1 MKYKS
6 LGTLVIFILT
16 LVALNTVFNIQN
28 STTSLRLKKNTQKE
42 SLKMELQN
50 AKDRD
55 EYMFQ
60 LMRDPKT
67 NSIPGNIRAEEIEY
81 SKKLPARTNSLFKA
95 SSREG
100 FDWEEVGPKDVGG
113 RTRAIAIDVTNSDRV
128 LAGGV
133 SGGIWETT
141 DKGASWKFLSSST
154 SLLSVTSIAQDPR
167 PGHTNTWYFSTGEYY
182 GNSASI
188 RGSSF
193 RGNGIYKSTDNGITW
208 NVLPNTLSDITKF
221 DSRYDYVSKIIVNP
235 TTGSVFIASNAFGIL
250 KSSDGGNTFNISIG
264 HLNDH
269 SFSDIVAANDG
280 TLIASLSQSGFN
292 SSHENQPGIYSSND
306 DGANWQNITPA
317 DFPATHERTVLA
329 IAESNT
335 NIVYVL
341 TNTGQT
347 NGKDEIVK
355 LFKLDLSSGSSQD
368 LSANL
373 PTFSSYKGSLTAQ
386 SNYDMVLAVK
396 PDDENFVVLGTTSLF
411 RSTDGFSTKLD
422 DSKLD
427 WIGGYNS
434 EGTFHNHHP
443 DQHIVVF
450 NPTNPKYMW
459 SGHDGGISYSYNIK
473 TTTYSKFFPWESKN
487 HGYNVTQ
494 FYTVSI
500 PKASGDNRI
509 MGGTQDNGTPYFK
522 GLNTLSQDLSSGDGS
537 FCYFGTQKAYVSS
550 QKGRVIRLTYA
561 GNNDPYNPFTGGT
574 GWSDVYPK
582 NASGQLFVNPFV
594 IDPNNENIMYYPS
607 SDTLWR
613 NNNLSSIPNY
623 NNGGT
628 TIAWQKLPDIQ
639 IPSGYFI
646 STIDVSTNNP
656 QHLLYYGLSNNSST
670 PKIFK
675 LENANTATDGEVE
688 ISIPNAPSGARV
700 QDIAINPSNGNE
712 ILVVMSNYNIIGLY
726 HSTDGGNNYTAVEG
740 NLEGDNNLPGPS
752 LRSAVILPY
761 KGNTYYFI
769 GTSTGLYS
777 TTILNGD
784 NTVWVQEGSDV
795 IGNVIVQDLD
805 ARISDHT
812 VAVGTHGR
820 GIFLGKPNGIV
831 GVKEDKIASGFS
843 LSQNYPNPFNPTT
856 TIKYTIPSVKK
867 LHAKSQTTAS
877 GKIQLKVYDI
887 LGNEIATLVN
897 ENKLPGEYE
906 VNFNASN
913 LASGIYYYRL
923 TVGNFTKTK
932 KMILTK

>member
-1 MKYKS
+1 MKFIS
-6 LGTLVIFILT
+6 TNAFPIFIGILFLSTLVFKTQNKSTYVTIKKELNKTT
-16 LVALNTVFNIQN
+16 LE
-28 STTSLRLKKNTQKE
+28 QK
-42 SLKMELQN
+42 LQN

-55 EYMFQ
+55 EYFFQ

-67 NSIPGNIRAEEIEY
+67 NSIPQNIRAKEIEFAKTLPQ
-81 SKKLPARTNSLFKA
+81 KKNSFYKTN
-95 SSREG
+95 REG
-100 FDWEEVGPKDVGG
+100 FDWKEVGPKDVGG
-113 RTRAIAIDVTNSDRV
+113 RTRALAIDVNNSDRI

-141 DKGASWKFLSSST
+141 DKGTSWKFISSST
-154 SLLSVTSIAQDPR
+154 SFLSITSIAQDPR
-167 PGHTNTWYFSTGEYY
+167 PGHTDTWYFSTGEFY

-208 NVLPNTLSDITKF
+208 NVLPNTTSDITKF
-221 DSRYDYVSKIIVNP
+221 DSQYDYVSRIVVNP
-235 TTGSVFIASNAFGIL
+235 TTGSVFIASNGFGIL
-250 KSSDGGNTFNISIG
+250 KSSDGGNTFNISLG
-264 HLNDH
+264 HINDH
-269 SFSDIVAANDG
+269 SFSEIAVANDG
-280 TLIASLSQSGFN
+280 TLIASISEDGYSDTPQ
-292 SSHENQPGIYSSND
+292 NQPGIYSSTD
-306 DGANWQNITPA
+306 DGENWMNITPA
-317 DFPATHERTVLA
+317 DFPTTHERTVIA

-347 NGKDEIVK
+347 NGDDEIIK
-355 LFKLDLSSGSSQD
+355 LFKLDLSSGTSQD

-386 SNYDMVLAVK
+386 ANYDLVLGVK
-396 PDDENFVVLGTTSLF
+396 PDDENFVIVGTTSLF

-427 WIGGYNS
+427 WIGGYSS

-450 NPTNPKYMW
+450 DKNNPKKMW
-459 SGHDGGISYSYNIK
+459 SGHDGGLSYSYDIT

-494 FYTVSI
+494 FYTVSL
-500 PKASGDNRI
+500 PKNSNDIRI

-522 GLNTLSQDLSSGDGS
+522 GITSLSQDLSSGDGS
-537 FCYFGTQKAYVSS
+537 YCYFGTDKAYVSS

-561 GNNDPYNPFTGGT
+561 SNKDPYNPFTGGT

-582 NASGQLFVNPFV
+582 KASGQLFVNPFV
-594 IDPNNENIMYYPS
+594 IDPNNENIMYYPA

-623 NNGGT
+623 VNGGT
-628 TIAWQKLPDIQ
+628 TIAWQKLVDIQ
-639 IPSGYFI
+639 IPDGYFI
-646 STIDVSTNNP
+646 STIKVSTNNP
-656 QHLLYYGLSNNSST
+656 KHLLYYGLSNNSGT

-675 LENANTATDGEVE
+675 LENANSATDGEVE

-700 QDIAINPSNGNE
+700 QDIAINPDNGNE
-712 ILVVMSNYNIIGLY
+712 ILIVMSNYNIIGLY

-740 NLEGDNNLPGPS
+740 NLEGNSSTPGPS

-761 KGNTYYFI
+761 KGSTYYFI

-777 TTILNGD
+777 TTILNGG
-784 NTVWVQEGSDV
+784 NTTWVQEGSNI
-795 IGNVIVQDLD
+795 IGNVIVQALD
-805 ARISDHT
+805 ARTSDHT
-812 VAVGTHGR
+812 VAAATHGR
-820 GIFLGKPNGIV
+820 GIFYGTPDGID
-831 GVKEDKIASGFS
+831 GVNKNSLTGSFD

-856 TIKYTIPSVKK
+856 TIKYTISS
-867 LHAKSQTTAS
+867 LSQFSSSKEIGT
-877 GKIQLKVYDI
+877 GKEFITLKVYDV
-887 LGNEIATLVN
+887 LGKEVTTLVN
-897 ENKLPGEYE
+897 KEQKPGTYQIT
-906 VNFNASN
+906 FDASN
-913 LASGIYYYRL
+913 LASGIYYYTL
-923 TVGNFTKTK
+923 KTNNFSKTR
-932 KMILTK
+932 KMILLR